1 MESELLFPLRS
12 SNLESWGVAT
22 ALQSGKHRQ
31 VLNSIEISF
40 AALELV
46 GLAQTNPPLTKKVE
60 RLMAQEVLRLVMGK
74 AIFPSMR

>member
-1 MESELLFPLRS
+1 MESELLFPPRS
-12 SNLESWGVAT
+12 SNLESWVVAT

-46 GLAQTNPPLTKKVE
+46 GLAQTNPPLTKVE